1 MADETKEKEVS
12 GLKLLRQPVTLALAR
27 YLSYL
32 HSGIGF
38 QAYLWRMIV
47 DADYGH
53 GDVTKFPKPGDPPR
67 PRCFHPDD
75 MDIHSALL
83 EEMLFCC
90 GVTVSSRTL
99 RTG

>member
-1 MADETKEKEVS
+1 MADQTKEKEVS

-27 YLSYL
+27 YLSDL

-53 GDVTKFPKPGDPPR
+53 GDVPKFPKPGDPPS
-67 PRCFHPDD
+67 PESAVAQ
-75 MDIHSALL
+75 MDTH
-83 EEMLFCC
+83 
-90 GVTVSSRTL
+90 
-99 RTG
+99 